1 MEWRNKP
8 KGLSTKGFIMTK
20 HGSRTMAMLVLS
32 GLVLEGP
39 LAAAQPARV
48 VAAPDG
54 LLQYRRMVQQ
64 VANMPNNRQAL
75 GLARKHRLGIMN
87 VLWEDTG
94 RWQGSSMGPNISDV
108 TIEVEMKN
116 ARGRSST
123 ALMPVL
129 RYPNFTDKT
138 GDVALDKIWL
148 PVGNQ
153 VEGEEL
159 THITLRDFLAD
170 PARYMSLP
178 NKGRIRGG
186 SLLAK
191 RDSHALVSAQATFL
205 PIPSEGEATFWPVIF
220 NYQSTRRNPAVLTLL
235 VTRQGT
241 SMTIVDNARDS
252 IGNQSWG
259 QRLFFNKAGQRT
271 PLTAERLSLVQA
283 TGVTANGE
291 SADSLGDDAN
301 LLMIIQVPLR
311 YRQPPVRA
319 MSMESAGGAY
329 GVGAIPP
336 PPAAPA
342 AAMEMEG
349 AAVAKRSKAVSDV
362 ETAVLG
368 HGPELGPYTE
378 LDGLTIT
385 RDARFPV
392 RVTVQF
398 YQATSNGVVNADNV
412 QLLANQ
418 IAKVYDSA
426 DYVGSLVVPN
436 KADRKRPTNWNGVGP
451 MPPGTRCEDFPA
463 LMQRGLCRPGQV
475 GGTVMQVQ
483 PRRAGIQ

>member
-1 MEWRNKP
+1 MAKRGSQWVML
-8 KGLSTKGFIMTK
+8 GLT
-20 HGSRTMAMLVLS
+20 
-32 GLVLEGP
+32 GLMMVQAPWAG
-39 LAAAQPARV
+39 AQ
-48 VAAPDG
+48 VAAVAPADP
-54 LLQYRRMVQQ
+54 LVQYRRMVQQ
-64 VANMPNNRQAL
+64 VARMPSDRQAVSV
-75 GLARKHRLGIMN
+75 ARKQSLSVLN

-94 RWQGSSMGPNISDV
+94 RYQGSSVGPNISDV

-116 ARGRSST
+116 AKGRSST

-138 GDVALDKIWL
+138 GDVAMDKIWL

-153 VEGEEL
+153 TEGGEL
-159 THITLRDFLAD
+159 THVTLREFLAE
-170 PARYMSLP
+170 PTRYLSLP
-178 NKGRIRGG
+178 DKGRIKGG

-205 PIPSEGEATFWPVIF
+205 PIPKDGQATFWPVIF

-252 IGNQSWG
+252 LGSQSWG

-271 PLTAERLSLVQA
+271 PLTAERLSTVQA
-283 TGVTANGE
+283 QGVTANGE

-311 YRQPPVRA
+311 YRQPPMRKA
-319 MSMESAGGAY
+319 L
-329 GVGAIPP
+329 
-336 PPAAPA
+336 AAPA
-342 AAMEMEG
+342 ANSGAMMDGLGGG
-349 AAVAKRSKAVSDV
+349 AAAPSAAPMAEASRSRVSDV

-378 LDGLTIT
+378 LAGLTVT
-385 RDARFPV
+385 RDPRFPV

-412 QLLANQ
+412 KALAAQ
-418 IAKVYDSA
+418 ISKVYQSA
-426 DYVGSLVVPN
+426 DYVGSLVVPRA
-436 KADRKRPTNWNGVGP
+436 ADRKRPTNWSGVGP
-451 MPPGTRCEDFPA
+451 MPAGTRCEDFPG
-463 LMQRGLCRPGQV
+463 LLQRGVCKPGQV
-475 GGTVMQVQ
+475 GGTVMHVQ
-483 PRRAGIQ
+483 PKRAGIQ